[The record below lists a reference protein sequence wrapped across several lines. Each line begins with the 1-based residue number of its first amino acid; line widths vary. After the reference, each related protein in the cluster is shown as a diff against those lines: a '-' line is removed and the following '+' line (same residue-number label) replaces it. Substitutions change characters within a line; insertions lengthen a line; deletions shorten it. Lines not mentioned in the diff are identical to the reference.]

1 MMRKI
6 TSLVALLAFVLTIIT
21 SLILYIAPQGRVAY
35 WSDWTLFGLD
45 KTQWGNLHVNLG
57 LLFLLALA
65 LHAYY
70 NWKAIVAYLSRA
82 RKLVIA
88 TPAFVTA
95 CAIVL
100 LVGLGTYAGLPP
112 FSTFLAGS
120 DYFKERAARLY
131 GEPPYGHAELSPL
144 ASLAPKLGLTPEVIV
159 KGLKK
164 AGYDAAA
171 PDATLL
177 SLSRRYGVSPQKLYQ
192 AFAPDTGKELPELPP
207 PGTGNRSLSD
217 LCQTYGLDTARIVAG
232 LTQRGIA
239 ATPDATIKTIS
250 EKNGQGPLEVY
261 AAIRQ
266 AAVAAKP

>member
-1 MMRKI
+1 MIRKA
-6 TSLVALLAFVLTIIT
+6 TSLVALLAFILTILT

-35 WSDWTLFGLD
+35 WSDWTLWGLD

-57 LLFLLALA
+57 TLFLAALA

-70 NWKAIVAYLSRA
+70 NWKAVTAYLSRA
-82 RKLVIA
+82 HKLVIV
-88 TPAFVTA
+88 TPASVTA
-95 CAIVL
+95 LAIVL
-100 LVGLGTYAGLPP
+100 IVGLGTLAMLPP

-120 DYFKERAARLY
+120 DYFKERAANLY

-144 ASLAPKLGLTPEVIV
+144 ASLAPKIGLTPQAVV
-159 KGLKK
+159 TGLKK

-192 AFAPDTGKELPELPP
+192 AFAPETGQELPELPP

-217 LCQTYGLDTARIVAG
+217 LCKTYGLDTARIVAG
-232 LTQRGIA
+232 LKERGIA
-239 ATPDATIKTIS
+239 ATPDATIRAIA

-266 AAVAAKP
+266 AAVATRP